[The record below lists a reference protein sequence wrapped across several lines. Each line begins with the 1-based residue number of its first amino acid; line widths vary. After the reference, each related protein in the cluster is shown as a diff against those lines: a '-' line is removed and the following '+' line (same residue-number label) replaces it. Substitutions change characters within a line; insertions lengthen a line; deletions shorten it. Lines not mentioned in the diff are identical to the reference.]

1 MIYVFFFVKNYP
13 KKTRENMDKKLFK
26 RIFIVIS
33 QTFFITAITLFSV
46 LPISCKVTSQ
56 GIQIIGGNYTVPQL
70 DEVEVVDD
78 KTVVLRFSE
87 EVSLKNLV
95 VSPFL
100 EGISNSTEISQTEE
114 LSFALKSATDKNESL
129 ECIVEF
135 ENGNKDAKIIMNENT
150 KIGKKYEIYGV
161 VEDKIGN
168 SLTFCVPFSGF
179 NAKIPKLLITEIHPA
194 MASQTND
201 DKSKNIRRLE
211 YVKILALTDGNLSGL
226 KFCSDFYGEDKG
238 YDFPSV
244 EVKQGEI
251 FFLHLRVWGDGCISE
266 ENDDLSLAFSRYT
279 SENYRDLWV
288 NSTTKCIGDKKDILV
303 IKNSIT
309 GELCDAFMY
318 TDGKSESWSDCLKT
332 NYSLYEDFSKIYENV
347 GIESAFLSSGVG
359 TTKVFART
367 DVEKILLQ
375 AKSNEDFE
383 YPVKNSSALWKISES
398 SF

>member
-1 MIYVFFFVKNYP
+1 
-13 KKTRENMDKKLFK
+13 MDKKLFK

-33 QTFFITAITLFSV
+33 QTFFITAITSFAV

-56 GIQIIGGNYTVPQL
+56 GIQIIGGNYTIPQL
-70 DEVEVVDD
+70 NEVEVVDD

-87 EVSLKNLV
+87 EVSVKNLV

-114 LSFALKSATDKNESL
+114 LSEALKSATDKNESL
-129 ECIVEF
+129 ECCVEF
-135 ENGNKDAKIIMNENT
+135 ENENKDAKIIMNENT

-179 NAKIPKLLITEIHPA
+179 NSKIPKLLITEVHPS
-194 MASQTND
+194 MASQTAD

-226 KFCSDFYGEDKG
+226 KFCSGAYGEEKG
-238 YDFPSV
+238 YEFPAV
-244 EVKQGEI
+244 DVKQGES
-251 FFLHLRVWGDGCISE
+251 FLLHLRTWGDGCISE
-266 ENDDLSLAFSRYT
+266 EGDDLSLAYSRYT
-279 SENYRDLWV
+279 SENYRDLWT

-309 GELCDAFMY
+309 NELCDAFMY
-318 TDGKSESWSDCLKT
+318 SDGSAESWSNFLKT

-347 GIESAFLSSGVG
+347 GIENAFSSVGVG
-359 TTKVFART
+359 TTKVFVRT
-367 DVEKILLQ
+367 DAENILLQ
-375 AKSNEDFE
+375 AKSNENFE
-383 YPVKNSSALWKISES
+383 YPIKNSSTFWKISTS
-398 SF
+398 SL

>member
-1 MIYVFFFVKNYP
+1 MICVFFFAKNYL
-13 KKTRENMDKKLFK
+13 KTRENMDKKLFK

-33 QTFFITAITLFSV
+33 QTFFITTITLFAV

-56 GIQIIGGNYTVPQL
+56 GIQIIGGNYTLPQL
-70 DEVEVVDD
+70 DDVEVIDD

-87 EVSLKNLV
+87 EVSIKNLI

-114 LSFALKSATDKNESL
+114 LSLALKSATDKNESL
-129 ECIVEF
+129 ECVVEF
-135 ENGNKDAKIIMNENT
+135 ENENKDAKIIMNENT

-168 SLTFCVPFSGF
+168 SLTFCVPFRGF
-179 NAKIPKLLITEIHPA
+179 NSKIPKLLITEIHPA
-194 MASQTND
+194 MASQTNN

-226 KFCSDFYGEDKG
+226 KFCSGSYGEDKG
-238 YDFPSV
+238 YDFPAV
-244 EVKQGEI
+244 EVKQGE
-251 FFLHLRVWGDGCISE
+251 FFLLHLRSWGEGCISE
-266 ENDDLSLAFSRYT
+266 ECDDLSLAFSRYT
-279 SENYRDLWV
+279 SETYRDLWTD
-288 NSTTKCIGDKKDILV
+288 SATKCVGDKRDILI

-318 TDGKSESWSDCLKT
+318 TDGKSETWSDCLKT

-347 GIESAFLSSGVG
+347 GIENAFLSTGVG

-367 DVEKILLQ
+367 DIEKILFK

-383 YPVKNSSALWKISES
+383 YPVKNSSALWRIFEP